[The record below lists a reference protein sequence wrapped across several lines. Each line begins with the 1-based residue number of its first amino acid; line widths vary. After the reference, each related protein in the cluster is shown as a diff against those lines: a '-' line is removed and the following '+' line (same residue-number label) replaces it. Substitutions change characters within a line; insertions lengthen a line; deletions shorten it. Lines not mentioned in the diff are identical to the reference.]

1 MTRTLIILIAF
12 SLFTTFSVSAKTLRF
27 AVVPKFHGAFF
38 IQSNKGCQDAAA
50 QIEGVQCIYRGPEIA
65 SVRTQDQIIEQLISE
80 GIDGIAVAVTQSKFL
95 AENSLKKAQQ
105 AGIPIVTYD
114 SDFDAPTL
122 AKYPNLR
129 LAYIGTDNF
138 EFGKALG
145 VQLKTL
151 RPNGG
156 TLIIQ
161 TGRPDSPNLNLRIM
175 GIRSEL
181 SAKTYDAPPGKQL
194 YNDNGWTE
202 VREPFSNF
210 DQLAQ
215 AVKQMEAVMR
225 GKPTKADSFIAVGGW
240 PQNDADLY
248 RKMIDPYQAK
258 LDNNE
263 VVVVI
268 SDAAPHQL
276 NLLKDRLAHINVG
289 QNPYEMGRQAILTLH
304 KIVTQQAYDP
314 VIYTPMKFCT
324 PENYSTCGKSSPKV
338 PIGD

>member
-1 MTRTLIILIAF
+1 MTRSLFILIA
-12 SLFTTFSVSAKTLRF
+12 LCLVTTLSVSAKALKF
-27 AVVPKFHGAFF
+27 AVVPKYYGVFF
-38 IQSNKGCQDAAA
+38 DQSKNGCQDAAA
-50 QIEGVQCIYRGPEIA
+50 QIDGVECIYRGPEVA
-65 SVRTQDQIIEQLISE
+65 SVRTQDQIIVQLINE

-114 SDFDAPTL
+114 SDFDALTQ
-122 AKYPNLR
+122 AKHEHLR

-210 DQLAQ
+210 DQLTQ
-215 AVKQMEAVMR
+215 AVKQMESVMR
-225 GKPTKADSFIAVGGW
+225 GKPTKANSFVAVGGW

-248 RKMIDPYQAK
+248 RKMIAPYQAK

-276 NLLKDRLAHINVG
+276 SLLKDRLAHINVG

-338 PIGD
+338 PISD